1 MNYTADQ
8 RRKLW
13 GILVSLALVIT
24 VAIVLDCLPVN
35 QDLPADVLDNTTSV
49 TDPSDVTSDDI
60 DSPDKADPSQTDD
73 TTQTTESQDTQEIDT
88 PGTEPVVE
96 DTSFVLTFLGECSPG
111 SPLGTSSFG
120 SLNALTNEKG
130 VGYYFSQLQ
139 SVISADDLTVGAN
152 TCIFTDNNTPSDIIE
167 CTAPAANTAIYTAG
181 SVEFLSLA
189 APELS
194 EYSDNAL
201 ADTVS
206 ALNSSSI
213 QHAGDGQITYFENAN
228 IRLAIVCLQLTK
240 NLNTA
245 DDIALIHEAKE
256 SAEFVAVYFWGGDNG
271 SHIPEEWL
279 TATLRSFAD
288 AGAALVVGCG
298 NGVLRPVEQYGS
310 STIAYSLGTLLDGAA
325 LYHQNATALLQ
336 LTLTKNS
343 AGELMSEIQ
352 LIPCYVYKELW
363 QPCLISDSSDSHSI
377 TAFLQG
383 ELSSP
388 TQE

>member
-130 VGYYFSQLQ
+130 TDYYFSNLRPIL
-139 SVISADDLTVGAN
+139 SSDDVTIAAN
-152 TCIFTDNNTPSDIIE
+152 TCIFTDNNMPSDKIQ
-167 CTAPAANTAIYTAG
+167 CVAPSTSASIYADG

-194 EYSDNAL
+194 EYNATSFS
-201 ADTVS
+201 DTVMALKNVAIQS
-206 ALNSSSI
+206 AC
-213 QHAGDGQITYFENAN
+213 DGQIAYFDNAG
-228 IRLAIVCLQLTK
+228 IRAAIVCLQLNK

-245 DDIALIHEAKE
+245 DDIKLIQDAKI
-256 SAEFVAVYFWGGDNG
+256 SADYVIVYFWGGDNNT
-271 SHIPEEWL
+271 HTPEEWL

-288 AGAALVVGCG
+288 AGASLVVGCG
-298 NGVLRPVEQYGS
+298 SGVLRPVEQYKS
-310 STIAYSLGTLLDGAA
+310 ATIAYSLGTLLDGAS

-336 LTLTKNS
+336 LTLSKDN
-343 AGELMSEIQ
+343 AGVITEKVDM
-352 LIPCYVYKELW
+352 IPCYVYKELW
-363 QPCLISDSSDSHSI
+363 QPCLISDPDDSQAVS
-377 TAFLQG
+377 AFLRG
-383 ELSSP
+383 EALSP
-388 TQE
+388 TDE